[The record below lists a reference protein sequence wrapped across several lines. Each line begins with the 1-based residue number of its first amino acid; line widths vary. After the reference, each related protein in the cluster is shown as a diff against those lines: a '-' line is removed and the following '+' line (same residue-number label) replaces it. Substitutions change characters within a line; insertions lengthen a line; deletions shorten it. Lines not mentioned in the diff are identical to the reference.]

1 MLKNKLILSLSALS
15 LCSVFLFSAC
25 GEKKSASVSSSAS
38 NVSVELSSSSETVDK
53 SSNDKGISVDKGM
66 LSVEIVF
73 PANFFEDT
81 TEDEVIAT
89 AKESGIEAI
98 KNDDGS
104 YTYKMSKSKYN
115 ELLTETKDNIDEYIS
130 QISDDT
136 DYESIKK
143 VEADDNYEN
152 FKLYVDKENFEN
164 SLDGLIEFG
173 LYMQSAYYRIFSG
186 KDVDKFQVYFTI
198 IDNSNN
204 SEISTDVYPTDE
216 MLQQSETGS
225 NQ

>member
-1 MLKNKLILSLSALS
+1 MLKNKLILFFISFITMF
-15 LCSVFLFSAC
+15 VFLFSAA
-25 GEKKSASVSSSAS
+25 EKKSLPSVSSSAS